1 MEKQLA
7 ALLESIMH
15 ISVKA
20 ERKKRTSGPVP
31 GTTSSKTGTSQSLL
45 LSNAKDADADALL
58 LAVGAAIHAKQQKTF
73 NTQ

>member
-20 ERKKRTSGPVP
+20 ERKKKGQAVP
-31 GTTSSKTGTSQSLL
+31 CQLL
-45 LSNAKDADADALL
+45 LSNAKDADDDALL
-58 LAVGAAIHAKQQKTF
+58 LAVGAATHAKQQKTF